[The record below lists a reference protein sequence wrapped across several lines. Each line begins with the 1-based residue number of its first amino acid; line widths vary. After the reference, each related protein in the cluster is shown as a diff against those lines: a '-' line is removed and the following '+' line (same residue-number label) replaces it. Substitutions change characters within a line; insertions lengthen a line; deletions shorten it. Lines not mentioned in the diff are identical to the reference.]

1 MTDSPDILRILTCDL
16 NMLVSAMNA

>member
-16 NMLVSAMNA
+16 NMLVSAVNA